1 MRFDV
6 TLVFVCIMGLMS
18 GITLWSAT
26 RAIAI
31 KAFRSRIGDSISLFL
46 GLFVP
51 VFGIMLYYRDLL
63 TWRDLV
69 TALAFALLACAFFV
83 VRLLIA
89 EHRHL
94 LDDIDKRDSA

>member
-1 MRFDV
+1 MNFDV

-18 GITLWSAT
+18 GISLWSAA
-26 RAIAI
+26 RAIRVTS
-31 KAFRSRIGDSISLFL
+31 FRSRIGDSISLFL

-51 VFGIMLYYRDLL
+51 LFGIMLYYRDLL
-63 TWRDLV
+63 TLRDLV
-69 TALAFALLACAFFV
+69 TALAFAVLACAFFM

-94 LDDIDKRDSA
+94 LDDIRKRDLE